1 MNARIMKR
9 PADELWCRRS
19 LLVIGLVGA
28 LAACE
33 TAPEKPAVPAP
44 APVLMAPSVPA
55 PAPPTVPEPEPVP
68 AIVLPA
74 APATPAAQRQAQQAA
89 LAAAE
94 MLETGNEEAAKR
106 ELQRALA
113 LDAQNALAQN
123 LTRQI
128 GTDPVAVHGRESFA
142 YTVRSGE
149 TLSLVAERFMKDK
162 YLFYALAR
170 YNDIKVPRLVAN
182 GQVIRVPGKAPAV
195 VDARPREPRPAT
207 PDVAQRPAPPQST
220 PAPATAAAPQPQPQ
234 AQALPPEAPP
244 APPAAAA
251 PSPGEAAMRKA
262 AAAEKAGNLVQART
276 EYLIAASHSQP
287 GAAAKAEASRKSLVT
302 QYSTEARRRL
312 ARQDLDGALA
322 QWQQA
327 LALEPD
333 NAVALREAE
342 HVRYLKA
349 QFSKVK

>member
-1 MNARIMKR
+1 
-9 PADELWCRRS
+9 
-19 LLVIGLVGA
+19 
-28 LAACE
+28 
-33 TAPEKPAVPAP
+33 
-44 APVLMAPSVPA
+44 
-55 PAPPTVPEPEPVP
+55 
-68 AIVLPA
+68 
-74 APATPAAQRQAQQAA
+74 
-89 LAAAE
+89 

-106 ELQRALA
+106 ELHRALA

-128 GTDPVAVHGRESFA
+128 GADPVTVYGRESFA
-142 YTVRSGE
+142 YTVRSGD

-170 YNDIKVPRLVAN
+170 YNDIKVPRLVAS
-182 GQVIRVPGKAPAV
+182 GQVLRVPGKAPPA
-195 VDARPREPRPAT
+195 VDARPREPRPAN
-207 PDVAQRPAPPQST
+207 PDVAQRPAPPQPSA
-220 PAPATAAAPQPQPQ
+220 PAPQAQPQ
-234 AQALPPEAPP
+234 AQVQVQPAEASP
-244 APPAAAA
+244 APPAVVA
-251 PSPGEAAMRKA
+251 PSPGEVAMRKA

-349 QFSKVK
+349 QLIKVK